1 MRSAGAIVQRNDSQP
16 AIPVAAAIHCSNST
30 STVLDLGQHS
40 QATVKTRCLSEVHLL
55 SSISKLKAVYK
66 VLVYP
71 VGYIRYR
78 TGIAP
83 VPEQQIFQGVYGI
96 PNPNCDSKSNSNAD
110 C

>member
-71 VGYIRYR
+71 VGTVRASRQYQNRDIS
-78 TGIAP
+78 G
-83 VPEQQIFQGVYGI
+83 GVR
-96 PNPNCDSKSNSNAD
+96 NSQS
-110 C
+110 